1 MHKLVDKYTKH
12 LWGADTDIDNLS
24 HKRESKPRRKDP
36 SATSS
41 SDVSSNPDK
50 VSLCYG
56 EPTAHSF
63 LKIFNIMCTDSCVPQ
78 EYRLTNSSILV
89 DLGSGYGRFV
99 FAAKILCNVAQSIG
113 IEYSQTRHDY
123 ANKCHNKIKKK
134 QTSGNETVDINVK
147 GVKLLQG
154 DLCSETYKRTLSKCT
169 HVYAFDARFSDDTM
183 HAMCQL
189 LNEIPFKLFCSF
201 RETQCLQRYGL
212 QNFKQVTQ
220 RRLKAVGGQSFTCRF
235 YAKHDK
241 QKRR

>member
-1 MHKLVDKYTKH
+1 MHKTVDDYTKH

-24 HKRESKPRRKDP
+24 RKRESKPRKKDP

-41 SDVSSNPDK
+41 SDVSSNPHK

-63 LKIFNIMCTDSCVPQ
+63 IKIFNIMCMGSLLPQ
-78 EYRLTNSSILV
+78 EHRLTNSSILV

-113 IEYSQTRHDY
+113 IEYSPTRHDY
-123 ANKCHNKIKKK
+123 ATKCHDMIKTK
-134 QTSGNETVDINVK
+134 QTSGNETVDINVE
-147 GVKLLQG
+147 GVELLQG
-154 DLCSETYKRTLSKCT
+154 DLCSETYKLTLSKCT
-169 HVYAFDARFSDDTM
+169 HFYAFDARFSADTM
-183 HAMCQL
+183 NAMCQL

-201 RETQCLQRYGL
+201 NKTQYLKRHGL

-220 RRLKAVGGQSFTCRF
+220 RSLKAVGGQSFTCRF
-235 YAKHDK
+235 YAKDDN
-241 QKRR
+241 QTRR